1 MIRVFILNN
10 KCVNVTSDFDAQ
22 RLESLGATEVKDLS
36 IFKGYERFVSP
47 LNTKVDDDGNIT
59 FDFDFSIQNQKK
71 ELENTQTKLNELNQ
85 SLNKLKENY
94 VDAVLVGDVDLA
106 NSIKEEYQTLLTSGE

>member
-36 IFKGYERFVSP
+36 VFKGYESFVSP
-47 LNTKVDDDGNIT
+47 LNTSVDDDGNIT
-59 FDFDFSIQNQKK
+59 FDFDFSIQNQSK

-94 VDAVLVGDVDLA
+94 VSAILSGNDDIALQ
-106 NSIKEEYQTLLTSGE
+106 IKTQYQTLLNGE

>member
-10 KCVNVTSDFDAQ
+10 KCVNATSDFDVQ

-36 IFKGYERFVSP
+36 VFKGYESFVSP
-47 LNTKVDDDGNIT
+47 LNTSVDDDGNIT
-59 FDFDFSIQNQKK
+59 FDFDFSIQNQSK
-71 ELENTQTKLNELNQ
+71 ELENTQTKLNELSQ

-94 VDAVLVGDVDLA
+94 VSAILSGNDDIALQ
-106 NSIKEEYQTLLTSGE
+106 IKTQYQTLLNGE

>member
-10 KCVNVTSDFDAQ
+10 KCVNVTSDFDVR

-36 IFKGYERFVSP
+36 VFKGYERYASP
-47 LNTKVDDDGNIT
+47 LNTNVDDDGNII
-59 FDFDFSIQNQKK
+59 FNLDFSIQNQKK

-85 SLNKLKENY
+85 QLSELKENY
-94 VDAVLVGDVDLA
+94 VSAILSGNDDVALQ
-106 NSIKEEYQTLLTSGE
+106 IKTQYQTLLNGE